1 MTRPALILLPGM
13 LCDAVLWQPQL
24 AALGDVAE
32 ITVGDLTRAD
42 SLAAMAEAV
51 LERAPARFALAGLS
65 MGGYLCFEIMRR
77 APGRVERLALLASSA
92 RADTEEQKQRRLD
105 LIHLAETG
113 SFKGLTPRLL
123 PHWVHADRL
132 EDRAFIATVTAMTQR
147 VGRDAFIRQQ
157 RAVMQRP
164 DSRPGLARIRVPTL
178 VLCGRQ
184 DLVTPLEMARE
195 IAADIAAA
203 RLVVVEDCGHLA
215 TLEKPDEVNRALRAW
230 LVA

>member
-13 LCDAVLWQPQL
+13 LCDAALWQPQL

-32 ITVGDLTRAD
+32 IAVGDLTRAD
-42 SLAAMAEAV
+42 SLEAMAEAV

-77 APGRVERLALLASSA
+77 APGRVERLALLATSA
-92 RADTEEQKQRRLD
+92 RADTAEQKQRRLD
-105 LIHLAETG
+105 LIDLAETG

-132 EDRAFIATVTAMTQR
+132 EDRAFVATVTAMTQR

-184 DLVTPLEMARE
+184 DLVTPVEMARE
-195 IAADIAAA
+195 IAADIAVA
-203 RLVVVEDCGHLA
+203 RLIVVEDCGHLA
-215 TLEKPDEVNRALRAW
+215 TLEKPDEVNQALRAW